1 MGTRVK
7 PGKFDCF
14 NKLHPNE
21 PFFVLRGNDKF
32 APRLIAAWAD
42 AAEQAGCRMEK
53 VQEARQI
60 GQDMLAWQRAQG
72 TGKNPD

>member
-1 MGTRVK
+1 MGTRSK
-7 PGKFDCF
+7 PGKYDCL

-21 PFFVLRGNDKF
+21 PFFVLRGNDKL

-42 AAEQAGCRMEK
+42 AAEQMGTPLPK
-53 VQEARQI
+53 VQEARQC

-72 TGKNPD
+72 TAKIPD